1 MSRYAFSEI
10 RSKESNHGV
19 GVSDQ
24 VPERIQEA
32 LVLHHLGIDVMK
44 FGHTYCCGLPH
55 IGVFIL
61 QTLSQR
67 LAQVLSDL
75 IHTNTSHCTHSQSSD
90 QWVRI
95 LTVLKK
101 ERTTSDNLVEFH
113 KH

>member
-1 MSRYAFSEI
+1 M
-10 RSKESNHGV
+10 RSKVSNHGV

-32 LVLHHLGIDVMK
+32 LVLHHLGVNVMK
-44 FGHTYCCGLPH
+44 FGHTHCGGLPH

-61 QTLSQR
+61 QTLSQG

-75 IHTNTSHCTHSQSSD
+75 IHTNTAHCTHSQSSD
-90 QWVRI
+90 QWVWI
-95 LTVLKK
+95 LAVLKR
-101 ERTTSDNLVEFH
+101 ERTTSDNLVELH

>member
-1 MSRYAFSEI
+1 MGKYAFRTI
-10 RSKESNHGV
+10 RSKLSNHGV
-19 GVSDQ
+19 GISNQ

-32 LVLHHLGIDVMK
+32 LVLHHLGVDVMQ
-44 FGHTYCCGLPH
+44 FGHAHCSGLPH

-75 IHTNTSHCTHSQSSD
+75 VHTDTAHCTHSQSSD
-90 QWVRI
+90 QRVWI

-101 ERTTSDNLVEFH
+101 KIE
-113 KH
+113 

>member
-1 MSRYAFSEI
+1 MWRNAFSE
-10 RSKESNHGV
+10 RPKASNHGV

-24 VPERIQEA
+24 IPEGIQEA

-44 FGHTYCCGLPH
+44 FGHTHCCGLPH

-67 LAQVLSDL
+67 LAQVLSNL
-75 IHTNTSHCTHSQSSD
+75 IHTNAAHCTHSQSSD
-90 QWVRI
+90 QWVWI
-95 LTVLKK
+95 LTVLKR
-101 ERTTSDNLVEFH
+101 ERTTPGNLVEFH